1 MGVLVYINSKLKS
14 LDVGIVKASINY
26 ALVIDIW
33 PEAKWSSLD
42 QVEFNEDRTR
52 VWAIYWDELWLGVK
66 VQANLV

>member
-14 LDVGIVKASINY
+14 LDVGVVKTSNNHAIV
-26 ALVIDIW
+26 VDIW

-42 QVEFNEDRTR
+42 QVEYNEDRTR

-66 VQANLV
+66 VQSNLV